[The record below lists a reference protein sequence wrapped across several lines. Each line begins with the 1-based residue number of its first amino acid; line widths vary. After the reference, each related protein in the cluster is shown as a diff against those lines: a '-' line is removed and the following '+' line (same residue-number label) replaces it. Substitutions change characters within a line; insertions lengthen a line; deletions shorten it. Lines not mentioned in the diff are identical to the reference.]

1 MSNYCLFISKGTGC
15 RQMKSKQKEVC
26 HLGFCPIWKV
36 CLDGCLVRWFC
47 FLSLTPC
54 LAHVYCV
61 GSWLENLCAEQWKSF
76 MGNVVKESNL
86 IKLCVY
92 IFPPASSRFGQSLSR
107 HRHSPLGTGHLCHL
121 RQTARGKLGAHAAQL
136 HSKVHRLLFSAVRKQ
151 LLPLAQVFTQTQT
164 VGGMSF
170 SAYEEG

>member
-1 MSNYCLFISKGTGC
+1 M
-15 RQMKSKQKEVC
+15 
-26 HLGFCPIWKV
+26 
-36 CLDGCLVRWFC
+36 
-47 FLSLTPC
+47 
-54 LAHVYCV
+54 
-61 GSWLENLCAEQWKSF
+61 
-76 MGNVVKESNL
+76 
-86 IKLCVY
+86 CVY

-164 VGGMSF
+164 VGGCHLVRMRKAKFRTGLGSLENRYIITIIKPSKSGF
-170 SAYEEG
+170 EIRLKHGNDWST